1 MTSEPALSSLAQLSA
16 SASTNGLV
24 LAPSESTS
32 TATKAKDKLRR
43 HYVRMLHKVVNES
56 DIVLLV
62 LDARHPA
69 GW

>member
-16 SASTNGLV
+16 SASANGLV
-24 LAPSESTS
+24 PAPSDSTS
-32 TATKAKDKLRR
+32 TATKAKDQLRR

-56 DIVLLV
+56 DVVLLV
-62 LDARHPA
+62 LNARHPD